1 MLLIRS
7 QQLLSPGDIAIYG
20 TLCALASF
28 TRPAVKARV
37 LDNNDFGVY
46 IEQEPYVR
54 ELIDAYMTSKF
65 KVVLELLEKF
75 SVRPVCM
82 PRTEPCLTVPQTR
95 HYMDIHLSSHVHE
108 LTRLIRDKCLVLYLQ
123 PFASIKLER
132 MSVAFGWSIDDI
144 EKAVVGLIQSGDIKA
159 RVDSLNKVL
168 VVVWMAVGRH

>member
-1 MLLIRS
+1 
-7 QQLLSPGDIAIYG
+7 
-20 TLCALASF
+20 
-28 TRPAVKARV
+28 
-37 LDNNDFGVY
+37 
-46 IEQEPYVR
+46 
-54 ELIDAYMTSKF
+54 
-65 KVVLELLEKF
+65 
-75 SVRPVCM
+75 
-82 PRTEPCLTVPQTR
+82 
-95 HYMDIHLSSHVHE
+95 MDIHLSSHVHE